1 MISYVDRSSDTDL
14 FGQAIN
20 EYWERYTKGHYSEYP
35 TYDISGLKAYLEAN
49 GDTEMLE
56 YVNHLN
62 NYLDICSD
70 IRYNGWDYPDKE
82 DLYKRDSV
90 LNAMKT
96 ESEQYKGVHLRS
108 QYSLLYARCN
118 MLLGN
123 WRAIKTHWE
132 NESRHHPQNVFRDM
146 EENIYAGALYH
157 LGERDAATEIYV
169 RQGDEQSIR
178 WSLRKHR
185 NLAGIKS
192 IYQHHPNS
200 HSLYYLVQDF
210 VNNVQETID
219 DEQDEEKIQW
229 YGMRFI
235 SLAESQSFC
244 LFADSVI
251 AEGKTESPC
260 MWATAQA
267 MLYYLS
273 NNLEKAKECADRAMT
288 LDGNERIKAN
298 CRCVRLLIYSSS
310 TSTANSWLLKELKW
324 LEEMIDSETRDGYC
338 YSNAYDR
345 IICKSLSPMLR
356 KKRQNALS
364 TAVLGM
370 YTEYKVRHTP
380 RHERH
385 PNYTT
390 EYGEPTWNSDYSSE
404 YMLEHIY
411 SLSADACRDYYDY
424 IRDSHSDPFVNYIC
438 SQTYKNSDFF
448 NDLIGTKLIAEAR
461 FSEALPYLEKVSLAY
476 LGKMNVSYYM
486 YHRDFTKE
494 RWFVRQGTKD
504 DLEGIGLVSFKS
516 NPKVTFCRR
525 ILELQHAYSTHQN
538 SEKGDAIAY
547 QLGTM
552 YYQASYKGECWWLTS
567 YKNSIYT
574 NTPEYNW
581 ENDFVSSAK
590 VYLKTC
596 CDSEN
601 NEIKEKSLYAL
612 AYIPTSPWAESDT
625 EYDDE
630 GEYTRYANPDP
641 MSEQYSQLEIL
652 NRYYE
657 SHKETSPDYISHCD
671 VLRQFRKLKWLLEY

>member
-49 GDTEMLE
+49 EDTEMLE

-235 SLAESQSFC
+235 SLVSISTKSC
-244 LFADSVI
+244 I
-251 AEGKTESPC
+251 
-260 MWATAQA
+260 
-267 MLYYLS
+267 
-273 NNLEKAKECADRAMT
+273 
-288 LDGNERIKAN
+288 
-298 CRCVRLLIYSSS
+298 SSS
-310 TSTANSWLLKELKW
+310 WSK
-324 LEEMIDSETRDGYC
+324 
-338 YSNAYDR
+338 
-345 IICKSLSPMLR
+345 
-356 KKRQNALS
+356 
-364 TAVLGM
+364 
-370 YTEYKVRHTP
+370 
-380 RHERH
+380 
-385 PNYTT
+385 
-390 EYGEPTWNSDYSSE
+390 
-404 YMLEHIY
+404 
-411 SLSADACRDYYDY
+411 
-424 IRDSHSDPFVNYIC
+424 
-438 SQTYKNSDFF
+438 
-448 NDLIGTKLIAEAR
+448 
-461 FSEALPYLEKVSLAY
+461 
-476 LGKMNVSYYM
+476 
-486 YHRDFTKE
+486 
-494 RWFVRQGTKD
+494 
-504 DLEGIGLVSFKS
+504 
-516 NPKVTFCRR
+516 
-525 ILELQHAYSTHQN
+525 
-538 SEKGDAIAY
+538 
-547 QLGTM
+547 
-552 YYQASYKGECWWLTS
+552 
-567 YKNSIYT
+567 
-574 NTPEYNW
+574 
-581 ENDFVSSAK
+581 
-590 VYLKTC
+590 
-596 CDSEN
+596 
-601 NEIKEKSLYAL
+601 
-612 AYIPTSPWAESDT
+612 
-625 EYDDE
+625 
-630 GEYTRYANPDP
+630 
-641 MSEQYSQLEIL
+641 
-652 NRYYE
+652 
-657 SHKETSPDYISHCD
+657 
-671 VLRQFRKLKWLLEY
+671 